1 MTVIENHLNQLKS
14 KFGSKLSIAEIFDT
28 NRIRL
33 QIPVE
38 DVTEIMQF
46 IASELQFTSLAA
58 ISGVDYETHFEVVY
72 HIDRW
77 DLDATLIQVHVKI
90 EDREKP
96 IIPSITSIWESANWH
111 ERELFDLFGI
121 QVENHPNLK
130 RLLLPE
136 EWDEYKHTH
145 ISELHPMRRDY
156 QLPEKPFSFKP
167 QHKQMEVNEHD

>member
-1 MTVIENHLNQLKS
+1 MSAPENHLNRLKER
-14 KFGSKLSIAEIFDT
+14 FHTKLSIAELFEP

-38 DVTEIMQF
+38 DLVEIMQF
-46 IASELQFTSLAA
+46 IAVELQFTSLEA

-77 DLDATLIQVHVKI
+77 DGDPTVLQVHIKI
-90 EDREKP
+90 NDRENP
-96 IIPSITSIWESANWH
+96 VIHTITPIWESANWH
-111 ERELFDLFGI
+111 ERELYDLFGI
-121 QVENHPNLK
+121 NVENHPNLK

-136 EWDEYKHTH
+136 EWDEYEHKH

-167 QHKQMEVNEHD
+167 HLK

>member
-1 MTVIENHLNQLKS
+1 MSVAENHLNRLKER
-14 KFGSKLSIAEIFDT
+14 FNTKLSITEISET

-38 DVTEIMQF
+38 DLVDIMQY
-46 IASELQFTSLAA
+46 IASELLFTSLEA
-58 ISGVDYETHFEVVY
+58 ISGVDYETHFDVVY

-77 DLDATLIQVHVKI
+77 DGDPTVLQVHVKVN
-90 EDREKP
+90 DRENP
-96 IIPSITSIWESANWH
+96 AIPTITPIWESANWH

-121 QVENHPNLK
+121 SIINHPNLK

-136 EWDEYKHTH
+136 EWDDYEHKH

-156 QLPEKPFSFKP
+156 HLPEKPFSFKP
-167 QHKQMEVNEHD
+167 HTK

>member
-1 MTVIENHLNQLKS
+1 MSIIENHLNQFKG
-14 KFGSKLSIAEIFDT
+14 KFGAKLSVAEISET

-38 DVTEIMQF
+38 DLVDVMQF
-46 IASELQFTSLAA
+46 IASELQFTSLEA
-58 ISGVDYETHFEVVY
+58 ISGVDYETYFEVVY

-77 DLDATLIQVHVKI
+77 DGDATVLQVHVTL
-90 EDREKP
+90 EDRENP
-96 IIPSITSIWESANWH
+96 VIPSITLIWESANWH

-121 QVENHPNLK
+121 KIENHPNLK

-136 EWDEYKHTH
+136 EWDEYEHIH

-156 QLPEKPFSFKP
+156 HLPEKPFSFKP
-167 QHKQMEVNEHD
+167 HPK

>member
-1 MTVIENHLNQLKS
+1 MSAIDKHLHLLKDNFGMKLISS
-14 KFGSKLSIAEIFDT
+14 KIMDI

-33 QIPVE
+33 EVKVDDLVQV
-38 DVTEIMQF
+38 MQF
-46 IASELQFTSLAA
+46 LCSELNFTSLES
-58 ISGVDYETHFEVVY
+58 ISGVDYESFFDVVY

-77 DLDATLIQVHVKI
+77 DGDATVIQVHVKI
-90 EDREKP
+90 EDRENP
-96 IIPSITSIWESANWH
+96 VVPSITSIWGSANWH

-121 QVENHPNLK
+121 KVENHPNLK

-136 EWDEYKHTH
+136 EWDEYEHKH

-167 QHKQMEVNEHD
+167 QEKQREENKS

>member
-1 MTVIENHLNQLKS
+1 MSVVENHLNQLKG
-14 KFGSKLSIAEIFDT
+14 KFGAKLSVAEISEI

-33 QIPVE
+33 QILAE
-38 DVTEIMQF
+38 DLVDIMQY
-46 IASELQFTSLAA
+46 IASDLQFTSLEA
-58 ISGVDYETHFEVVY
+58 ISGVDFETHFEVVY

-77 DLDATLIQVHVKI
+77 DGDATVLQVHVRI
-90 EDREKP
+90 EDRNNP

-121 QVENHPNLK
+121 KVENHPNLK

-136 EWDEYKHTH
+136 EWDEYEHKH

-156 QLPEKPFSFKP
+156 HLPEKPFSFKP
-167 QHKQMEVNEHD
+167 HPK